1 MWLTFPLESY
11 GGIQRQ
17 ISAHFTLH
25 FGNLAAASQV
35 SRRKQT
41 CSKSLAWSKG
51 FHSLSQHFL
60 ALFPARPEHC
70 AHTTNM
76 SKASGLKSSICY
88 KKNEVSKQGL
98 FVVGGCQMGWG
109 LPGRLYHVEIIPRT
123 RKCAPSN
130 IPELIQEHSLLG
142 SLASDAC
149 HQDHQL
155 PPGLWVPY
163 HGLACGHTVQVPWHT
178 GHCAG
183 LLTWGDIT
191 S

>member
-1 MWLTFPLESY
+1 MTFPLESY

-41 CSKSLAWSKG
+41 CSKSLAWSKS

-76 SKASGLKSSICY
+76 SKSSGLKSSICY

-98 FVVGGCQMGWG
+98 FVVGRCQMGWG

-130 IPELIQEHSLLG
+130 IPELIQNTPCL
-142 SLASDAC
+142 
-149 HQDHQL
+149 
-155 PPGLWVPY
+155 
-163 HGLACGHTVQVPWHT
+163 
-178 GHCAG
+178 G
-183 LLTWGDIT
+183 LLPQTPAIRTTNSLQGCGFLTMDWHVVTQCKYRGILGIAPVCSLGMT
-191 S
+191 